1 MNKKRK
7 WQLKHWYKQ
16 YADLP
21 VEIIKQIIDFKIQ
34 NQPHGFHKKIQAI
47 RNINTKIN
55 TYEKALDSYSKYMY
69 VMSQYP
75 DVYVKNDIYVDYGG
89 YTTHITQP
97 DVVEEI
103 QWLKQQKQKLIN
115 SCKYERRINY
125 DWNN

>member
-1 MNKKRK
+1 MHKQKR

-16 YADLP
+16 YSDLP

-47 RNINTKIN
+47 KNLNTKIN

-75 DVYVKNDIYVDYGG
+75 DVYVKNDVYVDYGE
-89 YTTHITQP
+89 YTTHITQS
-97 DVVEEI
+97 DVVKEI

-115 SCKYERRINY
+115 SCKYERRMS
-125 DWNN
+125 DD

>member
-1 MNKKRK
+1 MHKQKR

-16 YADLP
+16 YSDLP

-47 RNINTKIN
+47 KNLNTKIN

-75 DVYVKNDIYVDYGG
+75 DVYVKNDVYVDCGE
-89 YTTHITQP
+89 YTTHITQS
-97 DVVEEI
+97 DVVKEI

-115 SCKYERRINY
+115 SCKYERRMS
-125 DWNN
+125 DD